1 MKALVQ
7 MIIYIMIV
15 CTVSTAQTYEI
26 RGRVHTSNP
35 DEGIP
40 FASIVVYRDTAN
52 LFGTTTDIDG
62 NSSIKPDQGGL
73 YNVKATCVGFQ
84 PIMMKNILIAVDSV
98 AVVDIVMTIGTQLNQ
113 IVIREYKVPL
123 IEKEQIIQAPTRD
136 VNSISSQAAGVY
148 QVNESEPMNIRGSR
162 SDANAYYVDGIKVRG
177 SVTQIPERK
186 VSDNEEYSLI
196 TENQFNNVKRRP
208 LSTFSIDVDAASYS
222 NIRRI
227 LTAGMLPPK
236 DAVRIEEMINY
247 FNYEYAQP
255 KDQEPISITTEIG
268 NCSWNPE
275 HKLVKIGLK
284 GRSIEAEKLPPN
296 NLVFLIDV
304 SGSMMDENK
313 LPLIK
318 RSFRLLVQQLR
329 PEDKVSIVVY
339 AGSSG
344 LVLSPTSGK
353 EKELIMQKID
363 VLQAGGSTAG
373 GEGIQLAYDVAK
385 ENFMKDGNNRVILAT
400 DGDFNVGVSS
410 DAELVSL
417 IEKKRD
423 MGIFLTVLGFGTG
436 NYKDSKM
443 EGLAD
448 KGNGNFAYVDNILE
462 AQKVFVKEMGATL
475 NTIAKDVKLQ
485 IEFNPVHVKA
495 YRLVGYENRLLADE
509 DFNDDKKDA
518 GELGSG
524 KTVTALY
531 EIIPAKSK
539 ESIDNIDTLKY
550 QKTVSQDQ
558 IALNEMMTIK
568 FRYKDPKGSESKLI
582 VHPLLAQDETEQ
594 KSSEDFRFASSVA
607 EFGMILRDSKFKGK
621 ANFKNILT
629 AARESKGIDTDG
641 YRAEFIKLVETA
653 EIVWK
658 ASDNVSVK

>member
-52 LFGTTTDIDG
+52 LFGTTTDIYG
-62 NSSIKPDQGGL
+62 NFSIKPDQGGL

-177 SVTQIPERK
+177 SASQIPERK

>member
-1 MKALVQ
+1 
-7 MIIYIMIV
+7 
-15 CTVSTAQTYEI
+15 
-26 RGRVHTSNP
+26 
-35 DEGIP
+35 
-40 FASIVVYRDTAN
+40 
-52 LFGTTTDIDG
+52 
-62 NSSIKPDQGGL
+62 
-73 YNVKATCVGFQ
+73 
-84 PIMMKNILIAVDSV
+84 
-98 AVVDIVMTIGTQLNQ
+98 
-113 IVIREYKVPL
+113 
-123 IEKEQIIQAPTRD
+123 
-136 VNSISSQAAGVY
+136 
-148 QVNESEPMNIRGSR
+148 
-162 SDANAYYVDGIKVRG
+162 
-177 SVTQIPERK
+177 
-186 VSDNEEYSLI
+186 
-196 TENQFNNVKRRP
+196 
-208 LSTFSIDVDAASYS
+208 
-222 NIRRI
+222 
-227 LTAGMLPPK
+227 
-236 DAVRIEEMINY
+236 
-247 FNYEYAQP
+247 
-255 KDQEPISITTEIG
+255 
-268 NCSWNPE
+268 
-275 HKLVKIGLK
+275 
-284 GRSIEAEKLPPN
+284 
-296 NLVFLIDV
+296 
-304 SGSMMDENK
+304 
-313 LPLIK
+313 
-318 RSFRLLVQQLR
+318 
-329 PEDKVSIVVY
+329 
-339 AGSSG
+339 
-344 LVLSPTSGK
+344 
-353 EKELIMQKID
+353 
-363 VLQAGGSTAG
+363 
-373 GEGIQLAYDVAK
+373 
-385 ENFMKDGNNRVILAT
+385 
-400 DGDFNVGVSS
+400 
-410 DAELVSL
+410 
-417 IEKKRD
+417 

>member
-62 NSSIKPDQGGL
+62 NFSIKPDQGGL

-98 AVVDIVMTIGTQLNQ
+98 AVVDIVMAIGTQLNQ

-123 IEKEQIIQAPTRD
+123 IEKEQINQAPTRD

-539 ESIDNIDTLKY
+539 ESVDNIDTLKY

>member
-62 NSSIKPDQGGL
+62 NFSIKPDQGGL

-177 SVTQIPERK
+177 SASQIPERK

-485 IEFNPVHVKA
+485 IEFNPLHVKA

-539 ESIDNIDTLKY
+539 ESVDNIDTLKY

-558 IALNEMMTIK
+558 IASNEMMTIK

>member
-26 RGRVHTSNP
+26 KGKVHELNSN
-35 DEGIP
+35 EGIP
-40 FASIVVYRDTAN
+40 FATVEAYRYLVRVTGAI
-52 LFGTTTDIDG
+52 TDIDG
-62 NSSIKPDQGGL
+62 NFILNPDQAGV
-73 YNVKATCVGFQ
+73 YTIRVTSVGYQ
-84 PIMMKNILIAVDSV
+84 PIELNNVSV
-98 AVVDIVMTIGTQLNQ
+98 AADSATRVDLVMPKGVDLKSFQ
-113 IVIREYKVPL
+113 IMEYKVTTN
-123 IEKEQIIQAPTRD
+123 EKNELREVKTSP
-136 VNSISSQAAGVY
+136 VNSLQSRSKGVY
-148 QVNESEPMNIRGSR
+148 KRRKVKSSNVRGSR
-162 SDANAYYVDGIKVRG
+162 SDATSYYVDGIKVRG
-177 SVTQIPERK
+177 GIAHLEKQTN
-186 VSDNEEYSLI
+186 NEEYSLI

-255 KDQEPISITTEIG
+255 NDQEPISISTEIG

-658 ASDNVSVK
+658 ASNNVSVK

>member
-62 NSSIKPDQGGL
+62 NFSIKPDQGGL

-123 IEKEQIIQAPTRD
+123 IEKEQINQAPTRD

>member
-62 NSSIKPDQGGL
+62 NFSIKPDQGGL

-98 AVVDIVMTIGTQLNQ
+98 AVVDIVMAIGTQPNQ

-148 QVNESEPMNIRGSR
+148 QVSESEPMNIRGSR

-177 SVTQIPERK
+177 SASQIPERK

-539 ESIDNIDTLKY
+539 ESVDNIDTLKY

-558 IALNEMMTIK
+558 IASNEMMTIK

>member
-62 NSSIKPDQGGL
+62 NFSIKPDQGGL

-98 AVVDIVMTIGTQLNQ
+98 AVVDIVMAIGTQLNQ

-123 IEKEQIIQAPTRD
+123 IEKEQINQAPTRD

-148 QVNESEPMNIRGSR
+148 QVNESEPRNIRGSR

>member
-62 NSSIKPDQGGL
+62 NFSIKPDQGGL

-148 QVNESEPMNIRGSR
+148 QVNESEPRNIRGSR

>member
-62 NSSIKPDQGGL
+62 NFSIKPDQGGL

-485 IEFNPVHVKA
+485 IEFNPLHVKA

-539 ESIDNIDTLKY
+539 ESVDNIDTLKY

-558 IALNEMMTIK
+558 IASNEMMTIK

>member
-7 MIIYIMIV
+7 MIIYVMIV

-26 RGRVHTSNP
+26 KGRVHTSNP

-40 FASIVVYRDTAN
+40 FATIVVYRDTAN

-62 NSSIKPDQGGL
+62 NFSLKPNEGGL
-73 YNVKATCVGFQ
+73 YNLKATCVGFHPQ
-84 PIMMKNILIAVDSV
+84 MLTNILIAVDSV
-98 AVVDIVMTIGTQLNQ
+98 SVVDIVLTKGAELSQ
-113 IVIREYKVPL
+113 IVVTEYKVPL
-123 IEKEQIIQAPTRD
+123 IQREQIMQAATRD
-136 VNSISSQAAGVY
+136 VNSISSQSAGVHQMKEY
-148 QVNESEPMNIRGSR
+148 RSRGSR
-162 SDANAYYVDGIKVRG
+162 SDGTSYYVDGIKVRG
-177 SVTQIPERK
+177 SATGISGKK

-196 TENQFNNVKRRP
+196 KENQFNTVKRYP

-247 FNYEYAQP
+247 FNYEYPQP
-255 KDQEPISITTEIG
+255 SGEDPISISTEIG
-268 NCSWNPE
+268 ICSWNPE

-284 GRSIEAEKLPPN
+284 GRSIEADKLPSN

-344 LVLSPTSGK
+344 LVLEATSGK
-353 EKELIMQKID
+353 EKEKIMEKID

-373 GEGIQLAYDVAK
+373 GEGIQLAYDIAK
-385 ENFMKDGNNRVILAT
+385 ENFMKEGNNRVILAT

-410 DAELVSL
+410 DADLVSL
-417 IEKKRD
+417 IEKKREL
-423 MGIFLTVLGFGTG
+423 GIFLTVLGFGTG

-495 YRLVGYENRLLADE
+495 YRLVGYENRMLADE

-539 ESIDNIDTLKY
+539 ESVDNIDTLKY
-550 QKTVSQDQ
+550 QRTELNDV
-558 IALNEMMTIK
+558 IASNEMMTIK
-568 FRYKDPKGSESKLI
+568 FRYKDPKDSVSKLI
-582 VHPLLAQDETEQ
+582 VHPLVAETDFNAEQ
-594 KSSEDFRFASSVA
+594 KKSDDFRFASSVA
-607 EFGMILRDSKFKGK
+607 EFGLILRNSKFKGK
-621 ANFKNILT
+621 ANFSNVLSL
-629 AARESKGIDTDG
+629 ARESKGNDADG
-641 YRAEFIKLVETA
+641 YRAEFIKMVEMA
-653 EIVWK
+653 EIISK
-658 ASDNVSVK
+658 ASGNVSVK

>member
-26 RGRVHTSNP
+26 KGRVHTLNP

-40 FASIVVYRDTAN
+40 FATIVVYRDTAN
-52 LFGTTTDIDG
+52 LFGTTTDIEG
-62 NSSIKPDQGGL
+62 NFSVKPTEGGL
-73 YNVKATCVGFQ
+73 YNLKATCVGFHSQ
-84 PIMMKNILIAVDSV
+84 MLTNILIAVDSV
-98 AVVDIVMTIGTQLNQ
+98 SVVDIIMTKGAGLSQ
-113 IVIREYKVPL
+113 IVITEYKVPL
-123 IEKEQIIQAPTRD
+123 IRNEQIMQAATRD

-148 QVNESEPMNIRGSR
+148 QMKEYRSRGSR
-162 SDANAYYVDGIKVRG
+162 SDATSNYVDGIKVRG
-177 SVTQIPERK
+177 SATGMSEKK
-186 VSDNEEYSLI
+186 VSDNESYSLI
-196 TENQFNNVKRRP
+196 KENQFNNVKRYP

-227 LTAGMLPPK
+227 LTEGMLPPK
-236 DAVRIEEMINY
+236 DAVRIEEMVNY
-247 FNYEYAQP
+247 FNYEYPQP
-255 KDQEPISITTEIG
+255 SGEDPISISTEIG
-268 NCSWNPE
+268 ICSWNPE

-284 GRSIEAEKLPPN
+284 GRSIVAEKLPPN

-344 LVLSPTSGK
+344 LVLEATSGK
-353 EKELIMQKID
+353 EKEKIMEKID

-373 GEGIQLAYDVAK
+373 GEGIQLAYNIAK
-385 ENFMKDGNNRVILAT
+385 ENFMKEGNNRVILAT

-410 DAELVSL
+410 DADLVSL
-417 IEKKRD
+417 IEKKRE

-495 YRLVGYENRLLADE
+495 YRLVGYENRMLADE

-539 ESIDNIDTLKY
+539 ESVDNIDTLKY
-550 QKTVSQDQ
+550 QRTELNDK
-558 IALNEMMTIK
+558 IASNEMMTIK
-568 FRYKDPKGSESKLI
+568 FRYKDPKDSVSKLI
-582 VHPLLAQDETEQ
+582 VHPLVAETDLNVEQ
-594 KSSEDFRFASSVA
+594 KKSDDFRFASSVA
-607 EFGMILRDSKFKGK
+607 EFGLILRDSKFKGK
-621 ANFKNILT
+621 ANFSDLLT
-629 AARESKGIDTDG
+629 SARESKGNDADG
-641 YRAEFIKLVETA
+641 YRAEFIKMVEMA
-653 EIVWK
+653 EIIFK
-658 ASDNVSVK
+658 ASGNVSVK

>member
-62 NSSIKPDQGGL
+62 NFSIKPDQGGL

-98 AVVDIVMTIGTQLNQ
+98 AVVDIVMAIGTQLNQ

-123 IEKEQIIQAPTRD
+123 IEKEQINQAPTRD

-148 QVNESEPMNIRGSR
+148 QVNESEPRNIRGSR

-539 ESIDNIDTLKY
+539 ESVDNIDTLKY